1 MLFSDLKPKQK
12 TFLTEISY
20 QDVLAEYVLGMLEYP
35 NFPVEIEY
43 VRYLDFLLLKE
54 GKAALYKSSY
64 WGRWVI
70 GNVSFEGIDLN
81 EYGMLQDAHVFD
93 RAGHDELLVKLSGVF
108 CVLQQPK
115 PHPGYKHSPLCRS
128 VSED

>member
-12 TFLTEISY
+12 SFLTEISY

-64 WGRWVI
+64 
-70 GNVSFEGIDLN
+70 
-81 EYGMLQDAHVFD
+81 
-93 RAGHDELLVKLSGVF
+93 
-108 CVLQQPK
+108 
-115 PHPGYKHSPLCRS
+115 
-128 VSED
+128 